1 MPPKMPFLRN
11 WAGVFFLL
19 ALLVRAHGG
28 DTHQF
33 LLRAEA
39 EFLRAQKVFN
49 AATNDAA
56 ARLQFAR
63 ASFLYA
69 DLATNETQR
78 AGIAQTGIAVCRQW
92 LAGDPKSAPAHYY
105 LAATLGE
112 LAQAEAPSI
121 AAYLRVYEVER
132 EFKAAAELDLRLDY
146 AGPARTLGELYFQA
160 PGWPLSIGSKDQARE
175 WLERAAALAPEYPE
189 NWLNLAEAHLKW
201 REKDGAA
208 QALRQLDAGWAAA
221 QTNFAGPLREGDWL
235 DWTTRRAAARAEFQT
250 RFKTAP

>member
-1 MPPKMPFLRN
+1 MPLKTPFSRN
-11 WAGVFFLL
+11 PAAVFFLW
-19 ALLVRAHGG
+19 ALLVRAPGME
-28 DTHQF
+28 TNQF

-39 EFLRAQKVFN
+39 EFLRAQTNFQ
-49 AATNDAA
+49 AATNEAA
-56 ARLQFAR
+56 TRLQFAR

-78 AGIAQTGIAVCRQW
+78 AGIAQTGLAVCRQW
-92 LAGDPKSAPAHYY
+92 LADDPKSAPAHYY

-132 EFKAAAELDLRLDY
+132 EFKAAAELDVQLDH

-160 PGWPLSIGSKDQARE
+160 PGWPLSIGSKDLARE
-175 WLERAAALAPEYPE
+175 WLERAATLAPEYPE
-189 NWLNLAEAHLKW
+189 NELNLAEAYLKW

-208 QALRQLDAGWAAA
+208 KALRQLDLVWSAA
-221 QTNFAGPLREGDWL
+221 QTNFAGPLREKDRL
-235 DWTTRRAAARAEFQT
+235 DWTARRAAARAEFQA
-250 RFKTAP
+250 RFNTAP